1 MACDLDPR
9 ESLGIVYP
17 LLASLMRPKPI
28 TRRTVLTR
36 RDAMSADERIAAS
49 NAIAQFVMQLLAK
62 LPMGSIV
69 ALYAPKGSEVD
80 TSLMDGF
87 ARARG
92 LRVVYPRIND
102 GDRRL
107 AFHEVTVSEL
117 VPATFGLR
125 EPAPYAPIVELSE
138 IAALLVPGL
147 AFDRAGGRIGWGR
160 GFYDATLADASPA
173 ALRIGLAFE
182 CQIIDHVPRDPHDA
196 PLHYVVTEAATY
208 RAPD

>member
-17 LLASLMRPKPI
+17 LLATLMRPKPI

-36 RDAMSADERIAAS
+36 RDAMTADERFAAS
-49 NAIAQFVMQLLAK
+49 RAIADFATQLLAK
-62 LPMGSIV
+62 QPSGSIV

-80 TSLMDGF
+80 TTRIDEF

-102 GDRRL
+102 GERRL
-107 AFHEVTVSEL
+107 AFHEVTIDEL
-117 VPATFGLR
+117 VPATFALR
-125 EPAPYAPIVELSE
+125 EPQAHAPVVELSQ
-138 IAALLVPGL
+138 ITALFVPGL

-160 GFYDATLADASPA
+160 GYYDATLAAASPA

-182 CQIIDHVPRDPHDA
+182 CQVIDHVPREPHDA
-196 PLHYVVTEAATY
+196 PLHYVVTEAAIY

>member
-28 TRRTVLTR
+28 TRRTVLSR
-36 RDAMSADERIAAS
+36 RDAMTADERIAAS
-49 NAIAQFVMQLLAK
+49 DVIAEHVMQLLAK
-62 LPMGSIV
+62 QEAGSIV

-80 TSLMDGF
+80 TSKIDAF

-102 GDRRL
+102 GERRL
-107 AFHEVTVSEL
+107 AFHEVAINEL
-117 VPATFGLR
+117 VSATFGLR
-125 EPAPYAPIVELSE
+125 EPALHAPGVELSE
-138 IAALLVPGL
+138 IAALIVPGL

-160 GFYDATLADASPA
+160 GYYDATLADASPA

-182 CQIIDHVPRDPHDA
+182 CQVIDHVPRDPHDA
-196 PLHYVVTEAATY
+196 PLHYVVTEAAIY

>member
-28 TRRTVLTR
+28 TRRTVLSR
-36 RDAMSADERIAAS
+36 RDALTADERVTAS
-49 NAIAQFVMQLLAK
+49 RAIADFAMQLLAK
-62 LPMGSIV
+62 QPSGAVV

-80 TSLMDGF
+80 TARIDEF

-107 AFHEVTVSEL
+107 AFHEVTIDAL
-117 VPATFGLR
+117 APATFGLR
-125 EPAPYAPIVELSE
+125 EPQAHAPVVDLSE
-138 IAALLVPGL
+138 ITALFVPGL

-160 GFYDATLADASPA
+160 GYYDATLAAASPA

-182 CQIIDHVPRDPHDA
+182 CQVIDHVPREPHDA
-196 PLHYVVTEAATY
+196 PLHYVVTEAAIY